1 MSAIAANIAAVR
13 ERIAA
18 AAARAER
25 PAAAITLIAVTKT
38 HPAAVVAAALD
49 AGIADCGE
57 NRVQEADEKRAQLP
71 DAVARWHLIGHLQRN
86 KARRAV
92 ALFDMVHSLDSV
104 RLAEALDRIVAEDRR
119 PAPLPV
125 LLQVNVSGEAT
136 KEGFQLAG
144 GLQSPALPEFYAAVE
159 QIFALPGL
167 DLQGLMTVAPY
178 AEDPEAARPTFR
190 LLRALRDDLAGPVR
204 AICVAAP
211 VDGDDRRL
219 RGGDRGGRDP
229 GAGWAGAVWG
239 ARLITRADVRCG
251 FLGWLCA
258 AQAWRHARS
267 GGYYPET
274 PGSRP
279 HSADRLRGVAPA
291 RP

>member
-18 AAARAER
+18 AAERAHR

-38 HPAAVVAAALD
+38 HPASVVAAALD

-92 ALFDMVHSLDSV
+92 ALFDMIHSLDSV
-104 RLAEALDRIVAEDRR
+104 RLAEALARIVAEEGRA
-119 PAPLPV
+119 APLPV
-125 LLQVNVSGEAT
+125 LLQVNVSGEKT

-144 GLQSPALPEFYAAVE
+144 GLRSPVRRLFQADVE
-159 QIFALPGL
+159 QILALPQL
-167 DLQGLMTVAPY
+167 DVQGLMTVAPY

-190 LLRALRDDLAGPVR
+190 LLRELRDDLAGRFPQSRWPHLSMGMTGDFEVAIEEGATLVR
-204 AICVAAP
+204 VGRALF
-211 VDGDDRRL
+211 GE
-219 RGGDRGGRDP
+219 RG
-229 GAGWAGAVWG
+229 
-239 ARLITRADVRCG
+239 
-251 FLGWLCA
+251 
-258 AQAWRHARS
+258 
-267 GGYYPET
+267 
-274 PGSRP
+274 
-279 HSADRLRGVAPA
+279 
-291 RP
+291 